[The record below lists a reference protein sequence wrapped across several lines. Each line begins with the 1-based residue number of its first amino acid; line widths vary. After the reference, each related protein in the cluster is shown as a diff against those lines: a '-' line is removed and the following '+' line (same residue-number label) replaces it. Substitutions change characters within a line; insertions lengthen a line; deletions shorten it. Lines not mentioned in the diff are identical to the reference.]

1 MLTHRMQILLDEDR
15 RRRLERR
22 SQETGTSVGGLIREA
37 IDVAFP
43 GFETDRETAG
53 ATLLDAAPMPIAD
66 WPELKEEIL
75 EGYGPRS
82 ERSG

>member
-1 MLTHRMQILLDEDR
+1 MQILLDEDR

-37 IDVAFP
+37 IDIAFP

-53 ATLLDAAPMPIAD
+53 AALLEAPAMPVAD
-66 WPELKEEIL
+66 WAELKEEIVD
-75 EGYGPRS
+75 GYGPRS
-82 ERSG
+82 DRSG